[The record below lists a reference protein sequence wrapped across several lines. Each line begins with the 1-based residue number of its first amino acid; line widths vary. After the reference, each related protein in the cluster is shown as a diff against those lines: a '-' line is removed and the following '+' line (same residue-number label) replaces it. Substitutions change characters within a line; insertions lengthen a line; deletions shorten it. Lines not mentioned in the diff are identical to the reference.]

1 MEHDLVLMR
10 ENGST
15 KCFHIYAGRHRRG
28 ELVSLP
34 IDGRLIKARIGNA
47 RGEPS
52 LGTER
57 IKSIDHVEAAEI

>member
-15 KCFHIYAGRHRRG
+15 KRLRTYGRRHRRG